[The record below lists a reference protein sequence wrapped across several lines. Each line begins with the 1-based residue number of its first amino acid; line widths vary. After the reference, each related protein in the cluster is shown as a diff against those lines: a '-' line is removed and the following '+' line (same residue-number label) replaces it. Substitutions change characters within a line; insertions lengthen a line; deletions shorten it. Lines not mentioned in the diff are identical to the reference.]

1 MQIKMK
7 KTTLLTSITAL
18 FLATGSAHADL
29 EGYARCADGIVGTG
43 RDENGTELWGLV
55 RWKKSPRKLV
65 IEYDRKTNTLTVNGK
80 RCVWID

>member
-18 FLATGSAHADL
+18 FLATGSAHADP

-65 IEYDRKTNTLTVNGK
+65 IEYGK

>member
-1 MQIKMK
+1 MK
-7 KTTLLTSITAL
+7 KMLLTSVAVL
-18 FLATGSAHADL
+18 SLATGAAHAEL

-55 RWKKSPRKLV
+55 RWKKMPRKLV

>member
-1 MQIKMK
+1 MK
-7 KTTLLTSITAL
+7 AAIIAGSVTLL
-18 FLATGSAHADL
+18 LATGVAQADL

-55 RWKKSPRKLV
+55 RWKKMPRKLV